1 MPDYAVWLALGVFA
15 VTVILLITRPGGMN
29 ESVPT
34 TIGAAVLIAVGVVR
48 LSDLERI
55 VNIVSGAAVTILSAI
70 VMSIVLD
77 SIGYFRWVANNLAY
91 QAKGSGYRLYWLI
104 VLLCFLMTLFFNN
117 DGSILITTPIIL
129 QLCNI
134 LQLKMHQKI
143 PYLVSG
149 ALVATAS
156 SAPIGVSNLANLIAL
171 HIVGLDLNR
180 YTALMFVP
188 SLLGIGTIAALLML
202 FFRRD
207 IPRKVTAFPYAPPV
221 TGHTP
226 YAYYSPGLL
235 RRWIGRNDVK
245 ASRPYHPLRYDSDGQ
260 EPIDWW
266 LFRASIAIVVLIRA
280 GLFLAEGVGIPVEAL
295 AASGVL
301 LLLAVRWIRTGVGV
315 RDVFSKTP
323 WHILLFAFSTYVI
336 VTGLQNAGLTSFLIH
351 FLQPFLESGHGHA
364 VAAVGLALTVM
375 SNLVNNLPSVMIGT
389 LALTEMGLDGQT
401 LQLAYLANIIGSDI
415 GALLTPMGTL
425 ASLIW
430 MFLLGKNKIAFTWR
444 QYMRTTIVVIPI
456 ALLVSLCSL
465 YGWAKWIA

>member
-1 MPDYAVWLALGVFA
+1 
-15 VTVILLITRPGGMN
+15 
-29 ESVPT
+29 
-34 TIGAAVLIAVGVVR
+34 
-48 LSDLERI
+48 
-55 VNIVSGAAVTILSAI
+55 
-70 VMSIVLD
+70 
-77 SIGYFRWVANNLAY
+77 
-91 QAKGSGYRLYWLI
+91 
-104 VLLCFLMTLFFNN
+104 
-117 DGSILITTPIIL
+117 
-129 QLCNI
+129 
-134 LQLKMHQKI
+134 
-143 PYLVSG
+143 
-149 ALVATAS
+149 
-156 SAPIGVSNLANLIAL
+156 
-171 HIVGLDLNR
+171 
-180 YTALMFVP
+180 
-188 SLLGIGTIAALLML
+188 
-202 FFRRD
+202 
-207 IPRKVTAFPYAPPV
+207 
-221 TGHTP
+221 
-226 YAYYSPGLL
+226 
-235 RRWIGRNDVK
+235 VK
-245 ASRPYHPLRYDSDGQ
+245 ASRPYHPLRYDSDER

-280 GLFLAEGVGIPVEAL
+280 GLFLAEGIGIPVEAL
-295 AASGVL
+295 AIGGVL
-301 LLLAVRWIRTGVGV
+301 LLLAVRWYRTGVGV
-315 RDVFSKTP
+315 KDVFSKTP
-323 WHILLFAFSTYVI
+323 WHILLFAFSIYVI